1 MSQRFLLIHDSTCA
15 VRHSHAWLPR
25 QETLASLLVGCLRR
39 GGGAEACLAAR
50 ALGLLLITLGPG
62 PNSER
67 HLEDARPALERAAT
81 ASGRTEAAR
90 ATAAEAL
97 AMATFVVAED
107 VQSTLAVM
115 DSLSSWWLGGPVNFL
130 AAQLACLVWKTFAA
144 MCLPPARQAGHKLV
158 NNHDVLMVTTGLIC
172 FLGPVY
178 I

>member
-1 MSQRFLLIHDSTCA
+1 MSQCSLLIHDSTCA
-15 VRHSHAWLPR
+15 ARRSHAWLPR

-130 AAQLACLVWKTFAA
+130 AAQLACLKTFAA
-144 MCLPPARQAGHKLV
+144 MCLRPARQAGHKLM
-158 NNHDVLMVTTGLIC
+158 NSHDVLMATTGLIC
-172 FLGPVY
+172 FLGPVC